1 MHVWIG
7 TSGYSYPDWVGSFY
21 PAGTRSEQMLVRYC
35 RHFPLVELNFTFYRP
50 PTGTMLTRIARQT
63 PKGFQFLVKLPRL
76 LSHER
81 QLAVLAPF
89 RDAVG
94 ALHQRGRLLGLLCQL
109 PQAAHHDPPGLAWLD
124 MLARE
129 LAPYRLAVEFR
140 HHSWARPDVAPWLEA
155 RGVELVSVD
164 APNLPA
170 IYPSCLVRAGERL
183 YIRLHSRNA
192 GNWYQS
198 DKERYDFDYTD
209 PMLLEWITAL
219 RGAASTAGHAL
230 VLFNNCHRAQ
240 AAANAQ
246 RLREL
251 LERYAPELLLVQ
263 PFTAASDEPQQRL
276 LFEEPI

>member
-7 TSGYSYPDWVGSFY
+7 TSGYSYPDWVGPFY

-50 PTGTMLTRIARQT
+50 PTATMLTRIARQT

-124 MLARE
+124 VLARE

-140 HHSWARPDVAPWLEA
+140 HHSWARSDVAPWLEA

-170 IYPSCLVRAGERL
+170 IYPSGLVRAGERL

-192 GNWYQS
+192 ANWYQS

-251 LERYAPELLLVQ
+251 LERYAPELPLVQ

>member
-7 TSGYSYPDWVGSFY
+7 TSGYSYTDWVGSFY
-21 PAGTRSEQMLVRYC
+21 PTGTRSGQMLTQYC
-35 RHFPLVELNFTFYRP
+35 RHFPLVELNFTFYRA
-50 PTGTMLTRIARQT
+50 PTATMLARMARQT

-81 QLAVLAPF
+81 QLAALAPF
-89 RDAVG
+89 RDAIA
-94 ALHQRGRLLGLLCQL
+94 ALHERGRLLGLLCQL

-124 MLARE
+124 VLARE

-140 HHSWARPDVAPWLEA
+140 HHSWARPGVAPWLEE

-164 APNLPA
+164 VPNLPG
-170 IYPSCLVRAGERL
+170 IYPSGLERAGERL

-192 GNWYQS
+192 ANWYQS

-209 PMLLEWITAL
+209 PMLMEWITAL
-219 RGAASTAGHAL
+219 RNVEAAASHAL

-251 LERYAPELLLVQ
+251 LEHYAPELTLVQ
-263 PFTAASDEPQQRL
+263 PFTAPSDEPQQRL
-276 LFEEPI
+276 LFEDPI